1 MRRDYSS
8 LDSTSPM
15 QTVLLYAVTVVI
27 WGTSWFAIKYQLGP
41 VDPLVSIAHRM
52 ALAAAFCAMLTQLTQ
67 GFVRLSLQ
75 NHLRIFFQ
83 SLCLFSCN
91 YLFIYAAT
99 ADLSS
104 GLIAVIFST
113 MVALN
118 ALGGA
123 LFLNMPL
130 RAPVVVGGLLGLLGM
145 AALFY
150 PELETL
156 SWSDPRL
163 QALLLCFLGT
173 LCASAGNLVAAGSL
187 RRGLPVLTCNTW
199 GMFYGGCTLYLAALL
214 LDIPITVDLSRDY
227 LSSLAYL
234 AFFATVL
241 AFWAYVSLIGRIG
254 PDRAAYTTLLF
265 PIVALLVSSVLE
277 GYAWTVWSA
286 AGLSLVLLGNW
297 LAMRGVRS

>member
-1 MRRDYSS
+1 
-8 LDSTSPM
+8 M
-15 QTVLLYAVTVVI
+15 QTTLLYAVTVVI
-27 WGTSWFAIKYQLGP
+27 WGTSWFAIKYQLGL

-52 ALAAAFCAMLTQLTQ
+52 ALAAAFCALLTLCTQ
-67 GFVRLSLQ
+67 GFVRLSLR

-83 SLCLFSCN
+83 GLCLFSCN
-91 YLFIYAAT
+91 YLFIYTAT
-99 ADLSS
+99 VDLSS

-130 RAPVVVGGLLGLLGM
+130 RAPVVIGGLLGLFGM

-150 PELETL
+150 PELGTL
-156 SWSDPRL
+156 SLSDPRL

-173 LCASAGNLVAAGSL
+173 LFASAGNLVAAGSL
-187 RRGLPVLTCNTW
+187 RQGLPVLTCNTW
-199 GMFYGGCTLYLAALL
+199 GMFYGACTLYVAALV
-214 LDIPITVDLSRDY
+214 LDIPITVDLSREY

-265 PIVALLVSSVLE
+265 PVVALLVSSFLE
-277 GYAWTVWSA
+277 SYAWTLWSMG
-286 AGLSLVLLGNW
+286 GLSLVLAGNW

>member
-1 MRRDYSS
+1 
-8 LDSTSPM
+8 M
-15 QTVLLYAVTVVI
+15 QTTLLYAVTVVI

-52 ALAAAFCAMLTQLTQ
+52 ALAAVFCVLLTQLTQ
-67 GFVRLSLQ
+67 GFGRLSLR
-75 NHLRIFFQ
+75 NHMRMFFQ
-83 SLCLFSCN
+83 GLCLFSCN
-91 YLFIYAAT
+91 YLFIYTAT
-99 ADLSS
+99 SDLSS

-123 LFLNMPL
+123 VFLHMPL
-130 RAPVVVGGLLGLLGM
+130 RLPVVVGGVLGLVGM

-163 QALLLCFLGT
+163 RAVVLCFMGT
-173 LCASAGNLVAAGSL
+173 VCASAGNLVAAGSI
-187 RRGLPVLTCNTW
+187 RQGLPVLTCNSW
-199 GMFYGGCTLYLAALL
+199 GMIYGACALYMAALI
-214 LDIPITVDLSRDY
+214 LDIPITLPMQTDY
-227 LSSLAYL
+227 LVSLAYL

-277 GYAWTVWSA
+277 SYAWTLWSA
-286 AGLSLVLLGNW
+286 LGFSLVLAGNW

>member
-1 MRRDYSS
+1 
-8 LDSTSPM
+8 
-15 QTVLLYAVTVVI
+15 
-27 WGTSWFAIKYQLGP
+27 
-41 VDPLVSIAHRM
+41 M
-52 ALAAAFCAMLTQLTQ
+52 ALAAAFCALLTMLTQ
-67 GFVRLSLQ
+67 GFVRLSLR
-75 NHLRIFFQ
+75 NHLRIFLQ

-91 YLFIYAAT
+91 YLFIYTAT
-99 ADLSS
+99 SDLSS

-130 RAPVVVGGLLGLLGM
+130 RFPVVAGGLLGLIGM
-145 AALFY
+145 ASLFY

-163 QALLLCFLGT
+163 QALALCFCGT
-173 LCASAGNLVAAGSL
+173 LCASAGNILAAGSL
-187 RRGLPVLTCNTW
+187 RQGLPVLTCNTW
-199 GMFYGGCTLYLAALL
+199 GMLYGGCTLYLAALF
-214 LDIPITVDLSRDY
+214 LDIPIRIDLQPDY
-227 LSSLAYL
+227 LISLAYL

-241 AFWAYVSLIGRIG
+241 AFWAYISLIGRIG

-265 PIVALLVSSVLE
+265 PIVALMVSSVLE
-277 GYAWTVWSA
+277 SYIWTLWSA
-286 AGLSLVLLGNW
+286 TGLGLVLAGNW

>member
-1 MRRDYSS
+1 MS
-8 LDSTSPM
+8 LYPIPVM
-15 QTVLLYAVTVVI
+15 QTVLLYAVTVLI
-27 WGTSWFAIKYQLGP
+27 WGTSWFAIKYQLGT

-52 ALAAAFCAMLTQLTQ
+52 ALAAVFCAVLTQLTQ

-83 SLCLFSCN
+83 GLCLFSCN

-156 SWSDPRL
+156 GCSDPRL

-214 LDIPITVDLSRDY
+214 LDIPIVVDLSRDY

-277 GYAWTVWSA
+277 GYAWTLWSA